1 MTKFPFGS
9 VVEVRFLEGPSHW
22 RAAQGKPS
30 DRGAR
35 IQRYLSPTRQGLHNW
50 GLNGPGWETHPRP
63 PETPLRESLN
73 LCYRFILLVEKNSM
87 LNAKFECCNMGIATD
102 PAGVPTVHFLMM

>member
-1 MTKFPFGS
+1 MRFPFGS

-63 PETPLRESLN
+63 PETPLR
-73 LCYRFILLVEKNSM
+73 
-87 LNAKFECCNMGIATD
+87 D
-102 PAGVPTVHFLMM
+102 PLEIQYVLIDLTVVNKRSV

>member
-1 MTKFPFGS
+1 MRFPFGS

-50 GLNGPGWETHPRP
+50 GLNGPGWETQPRP
-63 PETPLRESLN
+63 SETPLNPSEGDLQ
-73 LCYRFILLVEKNSM
+73 FIDMVVWGL
-87 LNAKFECCNMGIATD
+87 G
-102 PAGVPTVHFLMM
+102 